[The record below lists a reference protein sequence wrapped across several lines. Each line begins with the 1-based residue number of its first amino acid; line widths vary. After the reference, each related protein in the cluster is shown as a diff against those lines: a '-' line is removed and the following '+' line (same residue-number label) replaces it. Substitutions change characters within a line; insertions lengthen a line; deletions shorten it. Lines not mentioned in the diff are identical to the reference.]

1 MPLVQPRLDSVEEWR
16 FVNYNNDEHP
26 IHVHVN
32 DFQVTEYYD
41 PTTGLRTGA
50 DKFSI
55 DNANAPAPTMQIDET
70 VIEPGILSIRTRFD
84 DYIGLFVMHCH
95 RLNHEDNGLMALINV
110 IPAISSY
117 AVAVPGAPGKAAQVR
132 VHDGNGDRL
141 LATVTPF
148 PGYEGSVS
156 VAMGD
161 VDDDGVYD
169 LLVGAGKD
177 HAPEVVVYSGKAR
190 NGRNAFATELAR
202 FRPFAAEAR
211 GGVSVAAAQIDGTSA
226 DNIIVGSGPGIAS
239 EVRVYS
245 SKLPSS
251 PGTAPA
257 LFATFSP
264 YAGDRSGVSLA
275 TGFVDFATGRHSI
288 VTAPGP
294 GVPAEVKVFAFSLF
308 KPINNRGGHAAGH
321 TGVHAAGPSQP
332 ANTASFKPFGD
343 AYRGGV
349 SLATGWL
356 AGSLGGAKR
365 IVVSQLAGP
374 GTVKVFSSGSALDE
388 GPALYLHSPNEHDHA
403 PAFRE
408 IASFNPFDGDIR
420 HTRRHHEH
428 DHRRRPA
435 GQRRGRAGPERE
447 RHEVR
452 VRQAARAGDDAA
464 SPASRR
470 SLFRSRLAAGH
481 ARRRLT
487 TAPGGSRH
495 KRGSLRARKPNKIGV
510 LLISKKVRPAP
521 GEEPAAREPG
531 LGTGRGGD
539 VTGSRSS

>member
-1 MPLVQPRLDSVEEWR
+1 MTATATGCSRRSPR
-16 FVNYNNDEHP
+16 F
-26 IHVHVN
+26 
-32 DFQVTEYYD
+32 
-41 PTTGLRTGA
+41 
-50 DKFSI
+50 
-55 DNANAPAPTMQIDET
+55 PAT
-70 VIEPGILSIRTRFD
+70 
-84 DYIGLFVMHCH
+84 
-95 RLNHEDNGLMALINV
+95 
-110 IPAISSY
+110 
-117 AVAVPGAPGKAAQVR
+117 KAAS
-132 VHDGNGDRL
+132 
-141 LATVTPF
+141 A
-148 PGYEGSVS
+148 

-190 NGRNAFATELAR
+190 NGRNAFATEVAR

-211 GGVSVAAAQIDGTSA
+211 GGVSVASAQIDGTSA

-308 KPINNRGGHAAGH
+308 KPVNNRGGHAAGH
-321 TGVHAAGPSQP
+321 TGVHAAEPSQP
-332 ANTASFKPFGD
+332 ANTVSFKPFGD

-388 GPALYLHSPNEHDHA
+388 GPALYLHSPNEHGHA

-408 IASFNPFDGDIR
+408 IASFNPFDGTSG
-420 HTRRHHEH
+420 TRVATTSTTTGADLLVSGMAAQGRSASVVRYELARPSAQATTLQA
-428 DHRRRPA
+428 RRL
-435 GQRRGRAGPERE
+435 G
-447 RHEVR
+447 EVF
-452 VRQAARAGDDAA
+452 
-464 SPASRR
+464 S
-470 SLFRSRLAAGH
+470 AAGSQPVM
-481 ARRRLT
+481 L
-487 TAPGGSRH
+487 
-495 KRGSLRARKPNKIGV
+495 
-510 LLISKKVRPAP
+510 
-521 GEEPAAREPG
+521 
-531 LGTGRGGD
+531 GGD
-539 VTGSRSS
+539 